1 LHEYVYNYG
10 DTPIAM
16 VWWGHSGERR
26 EAILEP
32 GASAYVRP
40 LVRHAFHLCNGDDA
54 QTAAGASLLVVRVPG
69 LVTQD
74 ALDEYAAAGP
84 ARARALHETDRWF

>member
-1 LHEYVYNYG
+1 
-10 DTPIAM
+10 
-16 VWWGHSGERR
+16 
-26 EAILEP
+26 
-32 GASAYVRP
+32 
-40 LVRHAFHLCNGDDA
+40 VRHAFHLCNGDDA